1 MSGDN
6 YGPGGFGD
14 QYDNNKM
21 RSMDRDQNIGGV
33 TNTPFEDEMDLEKMN
48 FNPRHGEAYYY
59 PHKRLEPARDADLG
73 RGASGTNW
81 NRDLPNY
88 AGYGPKNWKI
98 SDEKMKEKVCEVL
111 LHSMDVDATEMDVEV
126 KDRVVTL
133 KGFISSKGMRD
144 VAEDLILS
152 IPGIEDVFSELKYHN
167 TSNFQIQR

>member
-21 RSMDRDQNIGGV
+21 RSMDRDQRIGGV
-33 TNTPFEDEMDLEKMN
+33 TGTPFEDDLDLGMD

-59 PHKRLEPARDADLG
+59 PHKRLEPSRDADLS
-73 RGASGTNW
+73 RGSSGTNW
-81 NRDLPNY
+81 NTNLPNY
-88 AGYGPKNWKI
+88 SGYGPKNWKI
-98 SDEKMKEKVCEVL
+98 SDERLKEKVSEVL
-111 LHSMDVDATEMDVEV
+111 LQSSEVDATEMNIEV

-133 KGFISSKGMRD
+133 SGYISSKGMRD

-152 IPGIEDVFSELKYHN
+152 IPGIEDVFSNLKFHN
-167 TSNFQIQR
+167 TSNFQIG